1 MDKGSSSTPMEI
13 NILAHLKR
21 ARNMV
26 LAFSF
31 GKIIVSMK
39 VNSEMGCPMDKV
51 ELSKTIRSFSM
62 ENSLMG

>member
-1 MDKGSSSTPMEI
+1 
-13 NILAHLKR
+13 
-21 ARNMV
+21 MV